1 MSLQSSFTSRACVY
15 VPLMRSWN
23 WKGFIVSTPGFL
35 LGRRAQLAGQF
46 PSVETRIGQRVVT
59 AYVVPFDV
67 WATLP
72 IYVDKSEGL
81 DIAGNL
87 DEDIL
92 IGIPENLPESGRAA
106 YVHSV
111 AIELV
116 TNVPVLAVIV
126 EMIKLNMDITND
138 ADRRTYI
145 LSRLHSLDALIK
157 FAEQQRWFDGKIA
170 AMQQAIGELR
180 SYLN

>member
-1 MSLQSSFTSRACVY
+1 M
-15 VPLMRSWN
+15 
-23 WKGFIVSTPGFL
+23 
-35 LGRRAQLAGQF
+35 F
-46 PSVETRIGQRVVT
+46 PAVETRIGQKVVT
-59 AYVVPFDV
+59 AFVVPFDE

-72 IYVDKSEGL
+72 IHVDKSEGL
-81 DIAGNL
+81 DIAGEL

-92 IGIPENLPESGRAA
+92 IGIPSNLPEAGRAA

-116 TNVPVLAVIV
+116 TNIPVLAVIV

-145 LSRLHSLDALIK
+145 LARLHSLDQLIK
-157 FAEQQRWFDGKIA
+157 FAEEHRWFDGKVV
-170 AMQQAIGELR
+170 AMQQAMSELR